1 MAKSC
6 EKATQKVV
14 GKSQLLAHFGTW
26 NFNKRERR
34 KEKKISNLESSLEE
48 CKQKLEAVEKNS
60 KSLQQKC
67 NKEKSNAFYYKN
79 KVKHLTSK
87 IKEQNQKKKK
97 KRKRNKINKKKLI
110 FLKKILFK
118 HLKMVN
124 ILTKSVRSMKCCVEM
139 LA

>member
-34 KEKKISNLESSLEE
+34 KVEKISNLESSLEE

-79 KVKHLTSK
+79 KVKHLTSE

-97 KRKRNKINKKKLI
+97 REKG
-110 FLKKILFK
+110 
-118 HLKMVN
+118 
-124 ILTKSVRSMKCCVEM
+124 TKSTRKS
-139 LA
+139 

>member
-97 KRKRNKINKKKLI
+97 KWKMKKINKKKLI

>member
-34 KEKKISNLESSLEE
+34 KVEKISNLESSLEE

-79 KVKHLTSK
+79 KVKHLTSE

-97 KRKRNKINKKKLI
+97 RERNKINKKKLI